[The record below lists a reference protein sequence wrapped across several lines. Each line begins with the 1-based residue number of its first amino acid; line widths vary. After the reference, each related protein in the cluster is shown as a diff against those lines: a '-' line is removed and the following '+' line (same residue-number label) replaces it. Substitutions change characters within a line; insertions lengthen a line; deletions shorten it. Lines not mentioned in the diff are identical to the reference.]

1 MLTAE
6 GPPLEVLTA
15 EGPPLEVLTR
25 RLADCPPEF
34 LAEPRTGARGAVN
47 VAAVVSDLLVAL
59 GGAPL
64 TKEQAEPFQ
73 RSSSQALRSRLRLIL
88 IACWLLDDPWF
99 RAQGGRREVGG
110 SGSDRPPGSV
120 HGTEPEAGERAAFG
134 RPLGDA
140 PGTPPGT
147 GRRAASGSLP
157 DDAAVTEPGTS
168 LADRALALLR
178 DGLDA
183 VARVVSAEKFVSDSD
198 RREELAR
205 LALGALSLRPAGETD
220 AQAADRLTTLSSAER
235 QTVVQA
241 ARAAEDRARAVRAA
255 IAARKAAAEADAK
268 AIRE

>member
-1 MLTAE
+1 MMTAE
-6 GPPLEVLTA
+6 GPPLEA
-15 EGPPLEVLTR
+15 LTR

-34 LAEPRTGARGAVN
+34 LAEPRTGARGVVN

-88 IACWLLDDPWF
+88 ITCWLLDDPWF
-99 RAQGGRREVGG
+99 R
-110 SGSDRPPGSV
+110 
-120 HGTEPEAGERAAFG
+120 
-134 RPLGDA
+134 
-140 PGTPPGT
+140 
-147 GRRAASGSLP
+147 
-157 DDAAVTEPGTS
+157 EPGGGDS
-168 LADRALALLR
+168 GRAGGGIPDAKSAAGFADRSLALLR
-178 DGLDA
+178 ERLDA
-183 VARVVSAEKFVSDSD
+183 VARVVSPEKFVSDPD

-205 LALGALSLRPAGETD
+205 LALEVLALRPAGENE

-235 QTVVQA
+235 RTVVQA
-241 ARAAEDRARAVRAA
+241 ARAAEERARAIRAA